1 MPIHA
6 QQLSQETSKL
16 IGSQVLEVGLVDA
29 SWSQNQKNKAA
40 VAVAAATYV
49 STKLVKKRLGP
60 LAWIAGTLGGK
71 QVEEYLQKRT
81 LQNKGLTPIMVCAI
95 TKTKIYL
102 LEWDGNHR
110 TGTLGKILKEFD
122 RDEVDINV
130 KAKRKGQA
138 EFQQGSQG
146 ARIECNLKMA
156 SSNKK
161 MNKRLLKVLQE
172 NTNRQSIPVH

>member
-1 MPIHA
+1 MTIDA

-16 IGSQVLEVGLVDA
+16 IGSKVEVVGLVDA

-71 QVEEYLQKRT
+71 QVEEYLQKRN
-81 LQNKGLTPIMVCAI
+81 LSGKGLTPIMVCAL
-95 TKTKIYL
+95 TKDKIYL
-102 LEWDGNHR
+102 LEWEGNHR
-110 TGTLGKILKEFD
+110 TGTLGKILREFD
-122 RDEVDINV
+122 RNQVQIQNV
-130 KAKRKGQA
+130 KAKRRGTA
-138 EFQQGSQG
+138 EFQQGDKGG

-172 NTNRQSIPVH
+172 ENTNLKQ